1 MSIVGVGIDVV
12 DVKQFE
18 QLARKKESYLSRWFT
33 SEEMRECEARTRGKY
48 ECYAARFAAKE
59 AFFKAVGKKFPWTE
73 IWVES
78 PNGVPLLRCK
88 GSAFEATKN
97 YRILLSLT
105 HISTIAVGVVLLSRD
120 D

>member
-1 MSIVGVGIDVV
+1 MGIGIDVV
-12 DVKQFE
+12 DVKHFE
-18 QLARKKESYLSRWFT
+18 RLAKKKASYLPRWFT
-33 SEEMRECEARTRGKY
+33 PEEVQECEARKRGKY

-59 AFFKAVGKKFPWTE
+59 AFFKAVGRKFPWTE
-73 IWVES
+73 IRVES
-78 PNGVPLLRCK
+78 PNGVPLVRCS

-105 HISTIAVGVVLLSRD
+105 HISSLALGVVVLSQD